1 MKKAYAYLRV
11 SGKGQVKGDGFPRQ
25 LQAIKAYSAANGI
38 KVVRV
43 FKEEGVAGAKE
54 SMDRP
59 AWAEMMTTL
68 LANGVKTIII
78 EKLDRLARDL
88 MVQEATIADLAKN
101 GFTLISVAEPDLMAS
116 DPTRILMRQMLGAVA
131 QYDKS
136 QIVLKLR
143 GARMRK
149 RATEGRCEGRKP
161 FGRDEAER
169 AAIERMKVL
178 RADGLAFD
186 RIAERLNTEGVS
198 TRTGKRWHGV
208 VINRILTGQ
217 RRSTSR

>member
-25 LQAIKAYSAANGI
+25 LQAIKAYCAQQDI
-38 KVVRV
+38 HIVQTFRD
-43 FKEEGVAGAKE
+43 EGVTGTKE

-59 AWAEMMTTL
+59 AWSAMITTL
-68 LANGVKTIII
+68 LGNGVRTIII

-88 MVQEATIADLAKN
+88 MVQEATIADLARN
-101 GFTLISVAEPDLMAS
+101 GITLISVAEPDLMAS
-116 DPTRILMRQMLGAVA
+116 DPTRILMRQLMGAVA

-149 RATEGRCEGRKP
+149 RAAEGRCEGRKP
-161 FGRDEAER
+161 FGRAPAELQ
-169 AAIERMKVL
+169 AINRMKTL
-178 RADGLAFD
+178 RDAGLSFD
-186 RIAERLNTEGVS
+186 RIAALLTAEKVP
-198 TRTGKRWHGV
+198 TRTGKPWHGV
-208 VINRILTGQ
+208 VVNRILARTA
-217 RRSTSR
+217 